1 MLHPSYSDLMR
12 VVNAEVE
19 PGETK
24 VVNSRY
30 SIVVATAKRARQ
42 IVNGE
47 EPLVPYRADKPL
59 SIAVEEL
66 NQGKIKIIAED
77 ELEDYENEVKK
88 QAAAMEQEMR
98 DNNEEIM
105 IVEEDVD
112 DEQDPDSDT
121 EEE

>member
-1 MLHPSYSDLMR
+1 MLHPSYSDLMK
-12 VVNAEVE
+12 VVNADVE

-66 NQGKIKIIAED
+66 NQGQIKIIAED
-77 ELEDYENEVKK
+77 ELEAYENEVKA
-88 QAAAMEQEMR
+88 QAAAME
-98 DNNEEIM
+98 EELGSSADETVEIA
-105 IVEEDVD
+105 EEDPEVS
-112 DEQDPDSDT
+112 EET
-121 EEE
+121 EA